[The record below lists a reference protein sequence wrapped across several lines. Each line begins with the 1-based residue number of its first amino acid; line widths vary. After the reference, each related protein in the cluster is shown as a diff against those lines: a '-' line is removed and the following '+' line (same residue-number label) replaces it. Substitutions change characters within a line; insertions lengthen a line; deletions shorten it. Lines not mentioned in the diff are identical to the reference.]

1 MISCLEDAIDVIL
14 QDPLPSTD
22 QLPAAFMALVDA
34 GFQRVDAG
42 DMAINLSAFVLTES
56 VPDLPTVDILTD
68 SRIWIAL
75 DEGCNATCHGP
86 IWAANVEEK
95 LNAFSLCFPWI
106 HKIERTYTGVGK
118 LGSTGKRRL
127 PAIFF

>member
-1 MISCLEDAIDVIL
+1 MVEMISCLEDAIDVIL

-22 QLPAAFMALVDA
+22 QPPTAFMAFLGA
-34 GFQRVDAG
+34 GFQLIEAE

-86 IWAANVEEK
+86 FWR
-95 LNAFSLCFPWI
+95 
-106 HKIERTYTGVGK
+106 RT
-118 LGSTGKRRL
+118 RRRN
-127 PAIFF
+127 

>member
-14 QDPLPSTD
+14 QDPIPSAD
-22 QLPAAFMALVDA
+22 QPPAAFMALLDA
-34 GFQRVDAG
+34 GCQLAEAEDQ
-42 DMAINLSAFVLTES
+42 MMNAFMLTES

-68 SRIWIAL
+68 SRVWVAL

-95 LNAFSLCFPWI
+95 LNAYSLCSPWVLRSSI
-106 HKIERTYTGVGK
+106 PILV
-118 LGSTGKRRL
+118 LVSADLSGSVVFQQYSL
-127 PAIFF
+127 